1 MKFRAERA
9 QIALLLTPG
18 LAIFALFTVYPII
31 RLFWM
36 SLCDMSFASMLE
48 QPFAGLANYRLGSF
62 SPFCFRASSASAS
75 PSGSSTTCLL

>member
-1 MKFRAERA
+1 MKFRAQRA

-48 QPFAGLANYRLGSF
+48 QPFAGLANYREVYGNLLR
-62 SPFCFRASSASAS
+62 RAGKDASI
-75 PSGSSTTCLL
+75 

>member
-1 MKFRAERA
+1 MKFRAQRA

-36 SLCDMSFASMLE
+36 SLCDKSFSSMLI
-48 QPFAGLANYRLGSF
+48 QPFAGMMNYREVF
-62 SPFCFRASSASAS
+62 SDATFWIVFSTASSI
-75 PSGSSTTCLL
+75 P